1 MNMKT
6 ITFTVT
12 IQADLPTDGRTKKAV
27 ALHLC
32 HNINNILSEYDGV
45 MNAARVIPA
54 PTKIKVTN
62 TPDD

>member
-1 MNMKT
+1 MKI

-12 IQADLPTDGRTKKAV
+12 IQADLPTDGRTTKAV

-32 HNINNILSEYDGV
+32 HNINNILTEYDRV
-45 MNAARVIPA
+45 MNAARIIPA
-54 PTKIKVTN
+54 PTKIRVTN